1 MKHPQV
7 SPFASLIVLALLLAG
22 ICLPFSPL
30 HSQNSEQPTTRQQY
44 IDMFKHLAIQKMQ
57 DFGIPA
63 SITLAQAIVESGNGN
78 SVLARNANNHFGIKC
93 HEWTGLTYRWD
104 DDEENECFRKY
115 ATVEESFH
123 DHSLFLTRR
132 PRYAKLFE
140 LDITDYHAW
149 AHGLKNAGYATNPQ
163 YAHMLIRVIEEN
175 RLYEIDQ
182 EVLRGPVPADI
193 PEERFDDRIFASP
206 AYTEFGPGPNK
217 RTIFLNNRRLF
228 VFARPDDTYFKVAND
243 FNMHLAKLCR
253 INDVDLGSHLK
264 EGSLVFLETKRGR
277 LRAPAHVASPGE
289 TMHDIAQQYGIR
301 LRKLYRHNNMVIGSQ
316 PFAGQTIKLK
326 P

>member
-1 MKHPQV
+1 MKFSHL
-7 SPFASLIVLALLLAG
+7 SPSATMLVIAVWLALILASLPAI
-22 ICLPFSPL
+22 
-30 HSQNSEQPTTRQQY
+30 SQNNGQPITRQQY
-44 IDMFKHLAIQKMQ
+44 IEMYKPLAMQKMQ

-63 SITLAQAIVESGNGN
+63 SIALAQAIVESGNGN

-93 HEWTGLTYRWD
+93 HEWTGPTYRWD
-104 DDEENECFRKY
+104 DDEKNECFRKY
-115 ATVEESFH
+115 ATVEESYY

-140 LDITDYHAW
+140 LDITDYHGW

-163 YAHMLIRVIEEN
+163 YPQMLIRMIEEN

-182 EVLRGPVPADI
+182 EVLHGPVLAEI
-193 PEERFDDRIFASP
+193 PEEKFDDHVYTSP
-206 AYTEFGPGPNK
+206 DYTEFAPGPNN
-217 RTIFLNNRRLF
+217 RTIFLNNRRIF
-228 VFARPDDTYFKVAND
+228 VFARPDDTYFKIAND

-264 EGSLVFLETKRGR
+264 EGSLVFLEAKRGR
-277 LRAPAHVASPGE
+277 SKAPAHVAAPGE
-289 TMHDIAQQYGIR
+289 TMHDIAQHYGIR
-301 LRKLYRHNNMVIGSQ
+301 LRNLYRHNNMVEGSQ
-316 PFAGQTIKLK
+316 PFPGQTIKLK

>member
-1 MKHPQV
+1 
-7 SPFASLIVLALLLAG
+7 
-22 ICLPFSPL
+22 
-30 HSQNSEQPTTRQQY
+30 
-44 IDMFKHLAIQKMQ
+44 
-57 DFGIPA
+57 
-63 SITLAQAIVESGNGN
+63 
-78 SVLARNANNHFGIKC
+78 
-93 HEWTGLTYRWD
+93 
-104 DDEENECFRKY
+104 
-115 ATVEESFH
+115 
-123 DHSLFLTRR
+123 
-132 PRYAKLFE
+132 
-140 LDITDYHAW
+140 
-149 AHGLKNAGYATNPQ
+149 
-163 YAHMLIRVIEEN
+163 VIEEN

-182 EVLRGPVPADI
+182 EVLRGHVPADI
-193 PEERFDDRIFASP
+193 PEERFDDRIFTSP

-301 LRKLYRHNNMVIGSQ
+301 LRKLYRHNNMVEGSQ